1 MHPVVAGEWA
11 RMIQDE
17 RHREA
22 VDARRVA
29 AARRAQGTPRGGLR
43 RRAGLA
49 LVRWGEAIAGS
60 RPRALPPTQE
70 VCS

>member
-1 MHPVVAGEWA
+1 MHPAIAGELA

-29 AARRAQGTPRGGLR
+29 AARRARGTPRSGLR

-49 LVRWGEAIAGS
+49 LVRWGEAIAGP
-60 RPRALPPTQE
+60 RPAQE